1 MILKIHHK
9 FIGIYILLMLILV
22 YGCNVS
28 DERNSANTKSTA
40 TFEQGEGWRVVSH
53 LTDGLQ
59 IKFVELDPKYGRNR
73 AKYDEIARKLCQ
85 EAVPHKTVSQVSVY
99 FAGDSIPANLTHSE
113 FKASGGYE
121 RFPAVAV
128 FWYNE
133 NSGSAEWTTWDCA
146 RAGAEGAP
154 ASALCG
160 K

>member
-1 MILKIHHK
+1 MQSVIETSRKLLL
-9 FIGIYILLMLILV
+9 IYVLLIMAMLC
-22 YGCNVS
+22 GCNVS
-28 DERNSANTKSTA
+28 DINSSTD
-40 TFEQGEGWRVVSH
+40 TELGEGWRVVSQ

-59 IKFVELDPKYGRNR
+59 FKFVELEPRYGRDR

-85 EAVPHKTVSQVSVY
+85 ENTPHKKVSQVSVY
-99 FAGDSIPANLTHSE
+99 FVGDRIPGNLTHAE
-113 FKASGGYE
+113 FGAAGGYE

-133 NSGSAEWTTWDCA
+133 NSGSAEWTKWDCA